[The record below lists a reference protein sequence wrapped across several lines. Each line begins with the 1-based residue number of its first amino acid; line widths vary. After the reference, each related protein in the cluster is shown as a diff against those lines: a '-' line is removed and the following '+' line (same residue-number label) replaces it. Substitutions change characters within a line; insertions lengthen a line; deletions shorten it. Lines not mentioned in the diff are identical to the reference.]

1 MPASTIIIDVNHLLN
16 DQKAAVVVEKVS
28 DYPYAYLALK
38 EAIHGGS
45 AVSIHVRNRPAA
57 SWLAQCAAS
66 YGDTYITLRTYTP
79 RDALKE
85 RWQVAIPP
93 DVSDQDILQSGL
105 LDVQIVP
112 KEGPDFW
119 DILLEH
125 FYDDGFTYKVFP
137 AGELSTLLNSF
148 HRTQW
153 QAAAQRPLAIRA
165 QRDKLTQWMHTADSD
180 AIRIIIR
187 RLMRDPA
194 SLRRDLITYKV
205 LRNYPQS
212 LGEKVLGEMREN
224 FNKARVEVENLEYTK
239 KEVSRAVQEIEYYL
253 TSILDQVKSASD
265 LEMLLDQMSGYLH
278 EEFNYIERFARE
290 HPEYLTPALLQHIE
304 QRFRPI
310 KGTIE
315 NILIWLRGM
324 LRPDPPQEPDT
335 SWSTPQW
342 LAWVTN
348 SYMPYYSWVDA
359 QAKREPEVANQAFLF
374 ADWFYEHF
382 IAIKNGEPQYFA
394 FNALY
399 QERELMKSGDSIT
412 LVLIVD
418 NLNYTYFN
426 DLRQHF
432 NQQGFSLKEVKPL
445 FSLIPTAT
453 EVGKAALIAGQGDQI
468 DLFDERYADLVAK
481 VWGPILGGK
490 QVKYLQNIGELQQE
504 RALAHDVYFLNYLPI
519 DIALHQDNRDSGRSH
534 AEVIHESLLSLA
546 KVVAN
551 FAKRF
556 QVEQRLNVYVI
567 SDHGS
572 TRIPQDSVNVI
583 DQKFFKGLTLEKHHR
598 FIQLSDE
605 KFAELPQVA
614 STQCYLIDRRVFKT
628 NKNYLI
634 ARQYYRFL
642 KTQESFYVHGGLTP
656 EEVIVPFARFTCEPV
671 TPTHPTVR
679 LVTKEFRYAVRS
691 KVVLE
696 VGNPNPFPLEALSLR
711 LVDADAE
718 EVLIAALAPKQ
729 MMTVE
734 MTTIFR
740 RAPGSANTRSLTV
753 RERYDCQGR
762 AFTAPDQRFDVTLK
776 SLMEVS
782 SDDFDI

>member
-1 MPASTIIIDVNHLLN
+1 MPASTIIIDVDHLLD
-16 DQKAAVVVEKVS
+16 DQKATAVVEKVS

-38 EAIHGGS
+38 EAIHGSS
-45 AVSIHVRNRPAA
+45 AISVHVRNRTVAT
-57 SWLAQCAAS
+57 WLARCAAS
-66 YGDTYITLRTYTP
+66 YGDTHITLRTYTP
-79 RDALKE
+79 RDALKD
-85 RWQVAIPP
+85 RWQIAIPL
-93 DVSDQDILQSGL
+93 DVSDQNILQSGL
-105 LDVQIVP
+105 LDVQVVP
-112 KEGPDFW
+112 KEGQDFW
-119 DILLEH
+119 DILLET
-125 FYDDGFTYKVFP
+125 FYDVGFAYKVFP
-137 AGELSTLLNSF
+137 PGKLFALLNSF
-148 HRTQW
+148 HKTQW
-153 QAAAQRPLAIRA
+153 QTAVQRPLAIRA
-165 QRDKLTQWMHTADSD
+165 QRDKLTQWMRTANSD
-180 AIRIIIR
+180 AIRTIVQY
-187 RLMRDPA
+187 LMDDPA
-194 SLRRDLITYKV
+194 SLRHDLISYKL
-205 LRNYPQS
+205 LRNYPQE
-212 LGEKVLGEMREN
+212 LGEKVLGGIWET
-224 FNKARVEVENLEYTK
+224 FSKVHIEVEDLEYAQ
-239 KEVSRAVQEIEYYL
+239 EDVSIALQEIEYYL
-253 TSILDQVKSASD
+253 PDILDQVKSASD
-265 LEMLLDQMSGYLH
+265 LELLLDQMSGYLH
-278 EEFNYIERFARE
+278 QEFNYIEQLAQQ
-290 HPEYLTPALLQHIE
+290 HPEYLTPALLQRIE

-315 NILIWLRGM
+315 NILVWLRRM
-324 LRPDPPQEPDT
+324 LRPDPPQKPDI
-335 SWSTPQW
+335 SWSTLQW
-342 LAWVTN
+342 LEWVTN
-348 SYMPYYSWVDA
+348 SYMPYYAWLDS

-374 ADWFYEHF
+374 ADWFYDHF

-399 QERELMKSGDSIT
+399 QERERMISDGTVT

-418 NLNYTYFN
+418 NLNFMYF
-426 DLRQHF
+426 DELRQQF

-453 EVGKAALIAGQGDQI
+453 EVGKAALIAGQGDQM
-468 DLFDERYADLVAK
+468 DLFDARYEELIANE
-481 VWGPILGGK
+481 WEPILHGK
-490 QVKYLQNIGELQQE
+490 KLKYLQNIGELQQE

-534 AEVIHESLLSLA
+534 AEIIHECLVSLT
-546 KVVAN
+546 KTVAN

-642 KTQESFYVHGGLTP
+642 KTQENFYVHGGLTP

-671 TPTHPTVR
+671 TPAHPTVR

-691 KVVLE
+691 RVVLE
-696 VGNPNPFPLEALSLR
+696 VGNPNAFPLEALSLR

-718 EVLIAALAPKQ
+718 EVLITALAPKQ
-729 MMTVE
+729 MTTVE
-734 MTTIFR
+734 LTTTFR

-753 RERYDCQGR
+753 RVRYECQGR

>member
-1 MPASTIIIDVNHLLN
+1 MPASTIIIDVNHLLD
-16 DQKAAVVVEKVS
+16 DQKAALVVEKAS
-28 DYPYAYLALK
+28 DYPDAYLALK
-38 EAIHGGS
+38 EAIHRGNTIS
-45 AVSIHVRNRPAA
+45 VHVRNRPVAT
-57 SWLAQCAAS
+57 WLAQCAAS

-79 RDALKE
+79 HDALKE

-105 LDVQIVP
+105 LDVQVVP
-112 KEGPDFW
+112 KEGQDFW

-137 AGELSTLLNSF
+137 SGELSALLNSF
-148 HRTQW
+148 HQAQW

-180 AIRIIIR
+180 AIRTIIR
-187 RLMRDPA
+187 QLMRDPA
-194 SLRRDLITYKV
+194 SLRHDLINYKV
-205 LRNYPQS
+205 LRNYPQN
-212 LGEKVLGEMREN
+212 LGEKVLGEMQETFSKVRIEL
-224 FNKARVEVENLEYTK
+224 EDLEYTK
-239 KEVSRAVQEIEYYL
+239 EDVSRVVQEIEYYL
-253 TSILDQVKSASD
+253 TSMLDQVKSASE

-278 EEFNYIERFARE
+278 EEFNYIERLARE
-290 HPEYLTPALLQHIE
+290 HPEYLTPALLQRIE

-315 NILIWLRGM
+315 TILIWLRSM

-399 QERELMKSGDSIT
+399 QEREHMKSGDSIT

-418 NLNYTYFN
+418 NLNFMYFN
-426 DLRQHF
+426 DLRQQF

-453 EVGKAALIAGQGDQI
+453 QVGKAALIAGQGDQI

-504 RALAHDVYFLNYLPI
+504 RALAYDVYFLNYLPI

-556 QVEQRLNVYVI
+556 QVEQRLNIYVI

-598 FIQLSDE
+598 FIELSDE
-605 KFAELPQVA
+605 KFAELPQAA

-642 KTQESFYVHGGLTP
+642 KTQENFYVHGGLTP

-671 TPTHPTVR
+671 TPAPPTVR

-696 VGNPNPFPLEALSLR
+696 VGNPNAFPLEALSLR

-718 EVLIAALAPKQ
+718 EVLIVALAPKQ

-734 MTTIFR
+734 LTTIFR
-740 RAPGSANTRSLTV
+740 RAPGSTNTRSLTV
-753 RERYDCQGR
+753 RVRYDCQGR